1 MPQEILPLREV
12 DRIEIT
18 TVVDNYVSLILPS
31 DKRAVRPPR
40 GRQGFIEKDTF
51 LAEHGLCLWLNIF
64 RGSEKHTVLMDTGY
78 SQVAVPHNLARLGL
92 EPREIEAIV
101 LSHGHMDH
109 TGALGVVLE
118 RLNGPVRI
126 AVHPDAFHRPR
137 FSRQPDG
144 NLLRFPPTISR
155 ADLDRPGLEL
165 VETIQPALLAGET
178 LLVTGQVE
186 RRTPFEKGMPSA
198 VWEKDGQVLPDPI
211 HDDQSVALNLAGRG
225 LVVVSGCAHS
235 GIVNTILQAQRLT
248 GQPRLHAV
256 LGGFHLSGRDLAPVI
271 EPTVAA
277 IKKLGPE
284 VLVPMHCTGWEATHR
299 LAEEFPEGFILN
311 SVGTR
316 IVL

>member
-1 MPQEILPLREV
+1 MPDSIPPLKEV

-18 TVVDNYVSLILPS
+18 TVVDNYVSTLLPS
-31 DKRAVRPPR
+31 EERAVRPPR
-40 GRQGFIEKDTF
+40 GREGFIEKDTF

-78 SQVAVPHNLARLGL
+78 SEVAVPHNLARLGL
-92 EPREIEAIV
+92 EPREIETIV

-109 TGALGVVLE
+109 TGALGFILDHLE
-118 RLNGPVRI
+118 GPVRI
-126 AVHPDAFHRPR
+126 AVHPDAFHTPR

-144 NLLRFPPTISR
+144 NLLRFPATVSR

-165 VETIQPALLAGET
+165 VETVRPTLLAGET

-186 RRTPFEKGMPSA
+186 RRTAFEKGMPSA
-198 VWEKDGQVLPDPI
+198 VWEREGQMGPDPI

-225 LVVVSGCAHS
+225 LVVVAGCAHS
-235 GIVNTILQAQRLT
+235 GIINTILQARRLT
-248 GQPRLHAV
+248 GQTRLHAV
-256 LGGFHLSGRDLAPVI
+256 LGGFHLSGRDLEPVI
-271 EPTVAA
+271 EPTVAEL
-277 IKKLGPE
+277 KKLAPK

-299 LAEEFPEGFILN
+299 LAEEFPDGFILN
-311 SVGTR
+311 GVGTR